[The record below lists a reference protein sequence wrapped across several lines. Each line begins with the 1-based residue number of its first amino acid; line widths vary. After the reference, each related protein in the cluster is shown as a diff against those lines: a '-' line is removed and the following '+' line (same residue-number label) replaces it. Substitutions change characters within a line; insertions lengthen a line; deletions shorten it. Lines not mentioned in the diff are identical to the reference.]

1 MPYKVFDE
9 EYERYDAWYRRN
21 HALFLNEVKCIED
34 LLGKV
39 SRDDS
44 YRSWRF
50 LEVGVGTGAFASL
63 LGVGIGLDPATNPLR
78 VALSRGVEP
87 VRGLGEFIPFRENVF
102 QLTLIVV
109 TLCFADR
116 PQELLEQAYR
126 VTSADGVLITC
137 IVPKNSFLGI
147 NYLRRSVNR
156 RSFYKY
162 ANFYSIK
169 ETIRMIVKAGFAP
182 TYACKTLKYGGE
194 AIVRLSPPSTER
206 ENALYTEK
214 IEEWGFYCVLSKKV
228 IGYGD
233 GKTRSGNKLQ
243 DLPHIDWQQGA

>member
-9 EYERYDAWYRRN
+9 EYKRYDAWYRRN
-21 HALFLNEVKCIED
+21 RTLFLNEVKCIEN
-34 LLGKV
+34 LLEKV
-39 SRDDS
+39 SRGSS
-44 YRSWRF
+44 YRNWRF

-78 VALSRGVEP
+78 VALSRGVEA
-87 VRGLGEFIPFRENVF
+87 VRGLGEFIPFRENAF
-102 QLTLIVV
+102 RLTLIVV

-116 PQELLEQAYR
+116 PQKLLEQAYR
-126 VTSADGVLITC
+126 VTSADGVLVTC
-137 IVPKNSFLGI
+137 IVPKNSLLGI
-147 NYLRRSVNR
+147 NYLRKSVHR

-182 TYACKTLKYGGE
+182 THACKTLRSGRE
-194 AIVRLSPPSTER
+194 AILRLSPPSTER

-214 IEEWGFYCVLSKKV
+214 IEEWGFYCILSKKV
-228 IGYGD
+228 KGYGE
-233 GKTRSGNKLQ
+233 TRSGNKLQ
-243 DLPHIDWQQGA
+243 DLSHIDR